1 MSSADSKLSS
11 TARSR
16 MGPGLGSFE
25 FAGAKDIY
33 EPVRRSVPQVHGNGA
48 KSSGPTRHRRG
59 EVSPSVLAR
68 LLIVRP
74 FMDGRQKSAMLPSVM
89 PDVFG
94 VRIIERQGRV
104 QISTKT

>member
-16 MGPGLGSFE
+16 MRPGFGLFE
-25 FAGAKDIY
+25 FAAVKDIY
-33 EPVRRSVPQVHGNGA
+33 EPSRRSVLQVHGNGA
-48 KSSGPTRHRRG
+48 KNSGPTRRG
-59 EVSPSVLAR
+59 EVSPFVIAR

-74 FMDGRQKSAMLPSVM
+74 FMDGRPKVGMLPSVM

-94 VRIIERQGRV
+94 VRIMRWQARV
-104 QISTKT
+104 QV